1 MSAVLNF
8 PEKKESP
15 TRDPREDPIICLC
28 HSVHTS
34 QIREAIDVS
43 GAQTSEEVASLTRA
57 GNSCGACRCRVER
70 LIAGLPVHC
79 GPCSYC
85 PGCGYIMKF
94 CSCQSA

>member
-8 PEKKESP
+8 PEKKQCQE
-15 TRDPREDPIICLC
+15 RDPRLDPIICLC

-34 QIREAIDVS
+34 QIREAIDHS
-43 GAQTSEEVASLTRA
+43 GARTSEEVSSLTRA
-57 GNSCGACRCRVER
+57 GSSCGACRCRVER
-70 LIAGLPVHC
+70 LVAGLPAQC